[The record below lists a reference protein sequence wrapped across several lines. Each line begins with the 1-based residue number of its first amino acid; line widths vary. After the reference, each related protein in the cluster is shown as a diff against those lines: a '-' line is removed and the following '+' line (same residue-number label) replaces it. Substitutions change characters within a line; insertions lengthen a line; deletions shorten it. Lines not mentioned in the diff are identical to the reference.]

1 MNGVLKY
8 WNVIDISDTV
18 SIMRL
23 LELISYLLV
32 LVQGVWMLYII
43 GYDVR
48 VYKVYVCKSRAGV
61 PSWIYMYREGGVTIY
76 TSQKR

>member
-32 LVQGVWMLYII
+32 LVQVVWMPYII
-43 GYDVR
+43 GLW
-48 VYKVYVCKSRAGV
+48 C
-61 PSWIYMYREGGVTIY
+61 PCI
-76 TSQKR
+76 

>member
-32 LVQGVWMLYII
+32 LVQGVWMPYII
-43 GYDVR
+43 GLW
-48 VYKVYVCKSRAGV
+48 C
-61 PSWIYMYREGGVTIY
+61 PCI
-76 TSQKR
+76 

>member
-1 MNGVLKY
+1 MNGVFKY

-18 SIMRL
+18 GIMRL

-43 GYDVR
+43 GLW
-48 VYKVYVCKSRAGV
+48 C
-61 PSWIYMYREGGVTIY
+61 PCI
-76 TSQKR
+76 